1 MSTVTPAT
9 ETAPAASAAV
19 DGPADETRRIA
30 RTRRTARKT
39 RAAALKAVL
48 VVLLLAFTLFPA
60 FWMLSSAFD
69 AKAGTG
75 GQTLLP
81 REFTFDNFAYVLTEG
96 GFDVFLRNSA
106 IVALVTVLASAV
118 LALLASVAVARF
130 RFRSRTAILLMILIV
145 QMVPLEAL
153 VIPLFV
159 QVRDLGMLNTLLGLM
174 VVYVALSLPF
184 GIWMLRGFVAA
195 VPVELEEAAYI
206 DGASWGRMFRSVLLP
221 LVMPGLV
228 ATSVFSFITA
238 WNEFIFAM
246 TLLGGASENYT
257 VAIGLKQFF
266 GEHTNEWGYIMA
278 ASTIITIPVM
288 IFFVIVQRRL
298 SAGLVAGAVKG

>member
-1 MSTVTPAT
+1 MRRRSPARNLGKIV
-9 ETAPAASAAV
+9 AV
-19 DGPADETRRIA
+19 VA
-30 RTRRTARKT
+30 
-39 RAAALKAVL
+39 
-48 VVLLLAFTLFPA
+48 LLLFTLFPVY
-60 FWMLSSAFD
+60 WMVSSAFD
-69 AKAGTG
+69 AQASSG
-75 GQTLLP
+75 GQSLVP
-81 REFTFDNFAYVLTEG
+81 KEFTWDNFTYVLNEG

-106 IVALVTVLASAV
+106 IVAIVTVLASAV
-118 LALLASVAVARF
+118 VALLASVAVARF
-130 RFRSRTAILLMILIV
+130 KFKFRTAMLLMILVV

-159 QVRDLGMLNTLLGLM
+159 QVRDLGLLNTLLGLM

-206 DGASWGRMFRSVLLP
+206 DGASWWRMFRSIMLP

-246 TLLGGASENYT
+246 TLLGGATENYT
-257 VAIGLKQFF
+257 VAIGLKSFF
-266 GEHTNEWGYIMA
+266 GLHSNEWGYIMA
-278 ASTIITIPVM
+278 ASTLITLPVM

-298 SAGLVAGAVKG
+298 SSGLVAGAVKG

>member
-1 MSTVTPAT
+1 
-9 ETAPAASAAV
+9 
-19 DGPADETRRIA
+19 
-30 RTRRTARKT
+30 
-39 RAAALKAVL
+39 
-48 VVLLLAFTLFPA
+48 
-60 FWMLSSAFD
+60 MLSSAFD
-69 AKAGTG
+69 AKAGIG
-75 GQTLLP
+75 AASILP
-81 REFTFDNFAYVLTEG
+81 REWSLENFRYVLTEG

-130 RFRSRTAILLMILIV
+130 RFKLRTALLLMVLVV

-159 QVRDLGMLNTLLGLM
+159 QVRDLGLLNTLLGLM

-246 TLLGGASENYT
+246 TLLGGATENYT

-266 GEHTNEWGYIMA
+266 GEHSNEWGAIMA
-278 ASTIITIPVM
+278 ASTIITLPVM
-288 IFFVIVQRRL
+288 VFFVIVQRRL
-298 SAGLVAGAVKG
+298 SSGLVAGAVKG

>member
-1 MSTVTPAT
+1 MKRSI
-9 ETAPAASAAV
+9 
-19 DGPADETRRIA
+19 GGKIG
-30 RTRRTARKT
+30 KG
-39 RAAALKAVL
+39 VL
-48 VVLLLAFTLFPA
+48 VALLLVFTLFPVY
-60 FWMLSSAFD
+60 WMLSSAFD
-69 AKAGTG
+69 KRASSG
-75 GQTLLP
+75 GQSLIP
-81 REFTFDNFAYVLTEG
+81 QEFTLDNFAYVLTKG
-96 GFDVFLRNSA
+96 GFDVFLRNSL
-106 IVALVTVLASAV
+106 IVAVAVVVISAV

-130 RFRSRTAILLMILIV
+130 NFKFRTAMLFMILSV

-159 QVRDLGMLNTLLGLM
+159 QVRDLGLLNQLLGLI

-195 VPVELEEAAYI
+195 VPVELEEAAYL
-206 DGASWGRMFRSVLLP
+206 DGASWWRMFRSVLFP

-228 ATSVFSFITA
+228 ATSVFAFITA

-246 TLLGGASENYT
+246 TLLGGASDNYT

-266 GEHTNEWGYIMA
+266 GEHTNEWGYVMA

-288 IFFVIVQRRL
+288 IFFVLVQRRL
-298 SAGLVAGAVKG
+298 SSGLVAGAVKG

>member
-1 MSTVTPAT
+1 MRKSTPLGRIGIGV
-9 ETAPAASAAV
+9 AV
-19 DGPADETRRIA
+19 
-30 RTRRTARKT
+30 
-39 RAAALKAVL
+39 AAL
-48 VVLLLAFTLFPA
+48 LLFTLFPVY
-60 FWMLSSAFD
+60 WMIMSSFD
-69 AKAGTG
+69 KKASSG
-75 GQTLLP
+75 GGNLLP
-81 REFTFDNFAYVLTEG
+81 QEFTWDNFAFVLTDG

-118 LALLASVAVARF
+118 IALLASVAVTRF
-130 RFRSRTAILLMILIV
+130 RFKLRTSMLLMILVV

-153 VIPLFV
+153 VIPLFI
-159 QVRDLGMLNTLLGLM
+159 QVKNLGLLNSILGLM

-206 DGASWGRMFRSVLLP
+206 DGASWGRMFRSVMLP

-246 TLLGGASENYT
+246 TLLGGEKAQYT
-257 VAIGLKQFF
+257 VSIGLRQFF
-266 GEHTNEWGYIMA
+266 GEHSNEWGYIMA
-278 ASTIITIPVM
+278 ASTLITLPVM
-288 IFFVIVQRRL
+288 IFFVVVQRKL
-298 SAGLVAGAVKG
+298 SDGLVAGAVKG

>member
-1 MSTVTPAT
+1 MSTVTPAPVT
-9 ETAPAASAAV
+9 TPEASVGAS
-19 DGPADETRRIA
+19 DADDTRRIA
-30 RTRRTARKT
+30 RSRRTARKT
-39 RAAALKAVL
+39 RAAAGKAVL

-81 REFTFDNFAYVLTEG
+81 REFTLDNFSYVLTEG

-298 SAGLVAGAVKG
+298 SSGLVSGAVKG